1 MRMLIRIMA
10 VILFIVG
17 FGFFSYPIVL
27 KESFDKQ
34 TVNTIEEF
42 EQLKSA
48 GLKRVEND
56 SSNNE
61 ETASQKPIPYA
72 DLRMAM
78 FDYNDRLF
86 RNRQSGLIDQ
96 LSYEQPDFL
105 LSDYGVDTNILG
117 YITIPD
123 IDIKLPIYNGASKE
137 NMTKGATYLAN
148 TSLPVGGENTN
159 CVIAAHSR
167 YKNIYMFKEITQLK
181 EGDEIRI
188 TNLWETLVYKVV
200 ETRIIAPDDSKNI
213 YIQPG
218 RSLVTLSTCHPYP
231 DNYQRYLVYGELV
244 KNVSYNRVFE

>member
-1 MRMLIRIMA
+1 MRILIRIIA

-17 FGFFSYPIVL
+17 LGFFSYPIVL

-34 TVNTIEEF
+34 AVNTIEEF
-42 EQLKSA
+42 EQLKST
-48 GLKRVEND
+48 GLKIAEND
-56 SSNNE
+56 SSDNE
-61 ETASQKPIPYA
+61 ENTSTIPYA
-72 DLRMAM
+72 ELRLAM
-78 FDYNDRLF
+78 FDYNERLF
-86 RNRQSGLIDQ
+86 LNRQSGLIDQ

-123 IDIKLPIYNGASKE
+123 IDINLPIYNGASTE
-137 NMTKGATYLAN
+137 NMEKGATYLAN

-167 YKNIYMFKEITQLK
+167 YKSIYMFKEITQLE

-218 RSLVTLSTCHPYP
+218 RSLVTLSTCYPYP

-244 KNVSYNRVFE
+244 NEK

>member
-1 MRMLIRIMA
+1 MRILIRIMA
-10 VILFIVG
+10 VIMFIVG
-17 FGFFSYPIVL
+17 VGFFSYPIVL

-34 TVNTIEEF
+34 AVKTIREF
-42 EQLKSA
+42 EELKSPD
-48 GLKRVEND
+48 LKNEKND
-56 SSNNE
+56 SSSHEKN
-61 ETASQKPIPYA
+61 TAQKSTPYA
-72 DLRMAM
+72 ELRMAM

-105 LSDYGVDTNILG
+105 MSDYGVDTSILG

-123 IDIKLPIYNGASKE
+123 IDIKLPIYNGASTE
-137 NMTKGATYLAN
+137 NMAKGATYLAN

-167 YKNIYMFKEITQLK
+167 YKSIYMFREITQLK
-181 EGDEIRI
+181 EGDEILI

-200 ETRIIAPDDSKNI
+200 ETRIISPDDSKNI

-231 DNYQRYLVYGELV
+231 DNYQRYLVYGELTDL
-244 KNVSYNRVFE
+244 F